1 MLLSDIQMG
10 KSVSIVD
17 VNAETALKKRLR
29 TLGLTKNCNVTVLE
43 ESIGRQ
49 NMKIS
54 FGSTE
59 IALRIDEAR
68 QITVEEIV

>member
-10 KSVSIVD
+10 KKISIV
-17 VNAETALKKRLR
+17 NIKAESTLKKRLR
-29 TLGLTKNCNVTVLE
+29 TLGLSKNCEVMVLE

-54 FGSTE
+54 FGSSE
-59 IALRIDEAR
+59 IALRIDEAK
-68 QITVEEIV
+68 QIEVQEIR

>member
-1 MLLSDIQMG
+1 MLLSDIPIG
-10 KSVSIVD
+10 KKVSIVD
-17 VNAETALKKRLR
+17 IKAESALKKRLR
-29 TLGLTKNCNVTVLE
+29 TLGITKNRDVTVLE
-43 ESIGRQ
+43 ESIGKQ

-68 QITVEEIV
+68 QIEVKEII